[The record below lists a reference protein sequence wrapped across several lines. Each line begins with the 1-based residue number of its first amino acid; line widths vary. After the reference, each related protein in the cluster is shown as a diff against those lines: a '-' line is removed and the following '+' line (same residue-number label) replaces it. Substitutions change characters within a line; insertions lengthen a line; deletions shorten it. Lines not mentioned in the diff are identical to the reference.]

1 MAINRTQFSSK
12 LPATEQATINK
23 VIVANTTMRGYL
35 HIVAVRTKMVNEQ
48 PVEVFTDLL
57 IHPDRAAKI
66 DVAKFDAISIQGFT
80 PREAPGERRTN
91 TEYGWAA
98 GVTAVGKHLVEQA
111 IVEDEQTGEEKQV
124 LVYAGVGLYGPAPE
138 PTDSGVGFNEAPQQ

>member
-1 MAINRTQFSSK
+1 MAINRTVFSSK
-12 LPATEQATINK
+12 IPATEQASINK

-35 HIVAVRTKMVNEQ
+35 HIVAVRTKIENEKE
-48 PVEVFTDLL
+48 VEVFTDLL
-57 IHPDRAAKI
+57 IHPDRAAKM

-80 PREAPGERRTN
+80 PREAPGERKPN

-111 IVEDEQTGEEKQV
+111 IVGDTPETEKQV
-124 LVYAGVGLYGPAPE
+124 LVYAGVGIYGPAPE
-138 PTDSGVGFNEAPQQ
+138 PTDSGVGFNE